1 MQIEVKHA
9 KKRASSY
16 FKKQNRFIC
25 KLVFFLYEN
34 EFRTTSFLGCPSMR
48 GSLSLLLAKY
58 YVHMYFSYVGMSGYV
73 QKKKKL
79 ELT

>member
-16 FKKQNRFIC
+16 FKKKNRFIC
-25 KLVFFLYEN
+25 KLVFFVYEN

-48 GSLSLLLAKY
+48 GSLSLLLAKN
-58 YVHMYFSYVGMSGYV
+58 YVHMFLVMWECLGR
-73 QKKKKL
+73 QKKKK
-79 ELT
+79 